1 MDDMFTRTRA
11 LIGDAALEILRGSRV
26 AVFGVGGVGGHCV
39 EALVRSGVGH
49 LLLVDGDEVVESNL
63 NRQAVAYRS
72 TLGCPKAEAMRE
84 RMLDINPDA
93 DITALRAFYLPGD
106 EHGIWDRPL
115 DLVVD
120 AIDTVAAKADLAL
133 QAQKRGVK
141 IVSCMGAGNK
151 RNPFLFEAAD
161 ISETSVCP
169 LCRAM
174 RKACRDRGVERLRVI
189 YSKEPRAS
197 RGVEGDGRNGRPAP
211 ASLMPVTATA
221 GLLLASEAIR
231 LLTEQAQ

>member
-72 TLGCPKAEAMRE
+72 TLGRPKAEAMRE

-93 DITALRAFYLPGD
+93 DITALCAFYLPGD
-106 EHGIWDRPL
+106 EHGIWDRPF

-174 RKACRDRGVERLRVI
+174 RKACRDRGVEHLRVI

>member
-1 MDDMFTRTRA
+1 M
-11 LIGDAALEILRGSRV
+11 
-26 AVFGVGGVGGHCV
+26 
-39 EALVRSGVGH
+39 
-49 LLLVDGDEVVESNL
+49 
-63 NRQAVAYRS
+63 
-72 TLGCPKAEAMRE
+72 
-84 RMLDINPDA
+84 
-93 DITALRAFYLPGD
+93 
-106 EHGIWDRPL
+106 
-115 DLVVD
+115 VD
-120 AIDTVAAKADLAL
+120 ALDTVAATADLAL

-174 RKACRDRGVERLRVI
+174 RKACRDRGVEHLRVI

>member
-11 LIGDAALEILRGSRV
+11 LIGAHALETLQNSRV

-49 LLLVDGDEVVESNL
+49 LLLVDGDDVAESNL

-72 TLGCPKAEAMRE
+72 TIGRSKAEAMRE

-106 EHGIWDRPL
+106 THGVWERPL

-133 QAQKRGVK
+133 QAQNHGIR

-161 ISETSVCP
+161 LSETSVCP

-174 RKACRDRGVERLRVI
+174 RKVCRDLGVKRLRVV
-189 YSKEPRAS
+189 YSREPRAS
-197 RGVEGDGRNGRPAP
+197 AGVEGEGRNGRPAP
-211 ASLMPVTATA
+211 ASIMTVTATA

-231 LLTEQAQ
+231 MLTEDC

>member
-1 MDDMFTRTRA
+1 MDDMFSRTRA
-11 LIGDAALEILRGSRV
+11 LLGDAALAKLQSCRAV
-26 AVFGVGGVGGHCV
+26 VFGVGGVGGHCA
-39 EALVRSGVGH
+39 EALIRSGIGS

-72 TLGCPKAEAMRE
+72 TLGMAKAEAMRQ
-84 RMLDINPDA
+84 RLLDINPDA
-93 DITALRAFYLPGD
+93 KIEALHAFYLPD
-106 EHGIWDRPL
+106 DTHGVWERPL

-133 QAQKRGVK
+133 QAQTRGIR

-151 RNPFLFEAAD
+151 LNPFLFEAAD
-161 ISETSVCP
+161 LFETSVCP

-174 RKACRDRGVERLRVI
+174 RKACKDRGVTSLRVI
-189 YSKEPRAS
+189 YSKEPPAA
-197 RGVEGDGRNGRPAP
+197 RGVDEGGRNGRPAP
-211 ASLMPVTATA
+211 ASFMPVTATA

-231 LLTEQAQ
+231 MLIEAE